1 VRPVAGVL
9 AARLRARHLR
19 REQQPVLESQ
29 RASAGLLEPGPRTS
43 AVPARRVLARL
54 DAPRP
59 ASVRVISER
68 YAAGATLAKELDGG
82 PGPVLSGSSR
92 RAVVLARR
100 AEQDEKVLRPIGG
113 VQRSERGMRV
123 LGPARRG

>member
-19 REQQPVLESQ
+19 REQQPVLEPQ
-29 RASAGLLEPGPRTS
+29 RASTGLLEPGPRTS
-43 AVPARRVLARL
+43 AVPARRVFARL
-54 DAPRP
+54 DTPRP
-59 ASVRVISER
+59 APVRVIPQR

-92 RAVVLARR
+92 RAVV
-100 AEQDEKVLRPIGG
+100 
-113 VQRSERGMRV
+113 
-123 LGPARRG
+123 PA